1 MNIEEILDMLD
12 ELLDKSWSLPLSGG
26 RSVVDD
32 EKIRELLDDIRL
44 NLPSEIKQAK
54 AIVADRADI
63 LATAKREADAVV
75 RRAEDRA
82 RALIAQEE
90 IIKQAQQ
97 KAAEILSQAQTKAK
111 ELRNASQ
118 DFSDDLLR
126 QSEETLTKLLTE
138 VRTTRQGDA
147 KLPAQIKSDRN
158 PRRTDGRRG
167 FFGGRNCRSHRFFTL
182 DIFFDEKFLFRKL
195 H

>member
-26 RSVVDD
+26 RSVLDD

-138 VRTTRQGDA
+138 VRTTRQA
-147 KLPAQIKSDRN
+147 M
-158 PRRTDGRRG
+158 
-167 FFGGRNCRSHRFFTL
+167 RSSL
-182 DIFFDEKFLFRKL
+182 RK
-195 H
+195 

>member
-138 VRTTRQGDA
+138 VSTTRQA
-147 KLPAQIKSDRN
+147 M
-158 PRRTDGRRG
+158 
-167 FFGGRNCRSHRFFTL
+167 RSSL
-182 DIFFDEKFLFRKL
+182 SK
-195 H
+195 

>member
-32 EKIRELLDDIRL
+32 EKIRELLDDVRL

-126 QSEETLTKLLTE
+126 QSEETLSKLLTE
-138 VRTTRQGDA
+138 VRTTRQA
-147 KLPAQIKSDRN
+147 M
-158 PRRTDGRRG
+158 
-167 FFGGRNCRSHRFFTL
+167 RSSL
-182 DIFFDEKFLFRKL
+182 RK
-195 H
+195 

>member
-32 EKIRELLDDIRL
+32 EKVRELLDDIRL

-138 VRTTRQGDA
+138 VRTTRQA
-147 KLPAQIKSDRN
+147 M
-158 PRRTDGRRG
+158 
-167 FFGGRNCRSHRFFTL
+167 RSSL
-182 DIFFDEKFLFRKL
+182 RK
-195 H
+195 

>member
-32 EKIRELLDDIRL
+32 EKIRELLDDVRL

-54 AIVADRADI
+54 AIVADRVDI

-138 VRTTRQGDA
+138 VRTTRQA
-147 KLPAQIKSDRN
+147 MRN
-158 PRRTDGRRG
+158 
-167 FFGGRNCRSHRFFTL
+167 SL
-182 DIFFDEKFLFRKL
+182 RK
-195 H
+195 

>member
-44 NLPSEIKQAK
+44 NLPTEIKQAK

-63 LATAKREADAVV
+63 MANAKREADAIVH
-75 RRAEDRA
+75 RAEDRA

-90 IIKQAQQ
+90 IVKAAQQ
-97 KAAEILSQAQTKAK
+97 KASEILSQAQSKAL
-111 ELRNASQ
+111 ELRSASQ
-118 DFSDDLLR
+118 EFSDDILR
-126 QSEETLTKLLTE
+126 QSEESLAKLLTE
-138 VRTTRQGDA
+138 IRSTRQA
-147 KLPAQIKSDRN
+147 MRVATRPHK
-158 PRRTDGRRG
+158 
-167 FFGGRNCRSHRFFTL
+167 
-182 DIFFDEKFLFRKL
+182 
-195 H
+195 

>member
-97 KAAEILSQAQTKAK
+97 KAAEILSQAQPKAK

-138 VRTTRQGDA
+138 VRTTRQA
-147 KLPAQIKSDRN
+147 M
-158 PRRTDGRRG
+158 
-167 FFGGRNCRSHRFFTL
+167 RSSL
-182 DIFFDEKFLFRKL
+182 RK
-195 H
+195 

>member
-32 EKIRELLDDIRL
+32 EKIRELLNDVRL

-138 VRTTRQGDA
+138 VRTTRQA
-147 KLPAQIKSDRN
+147 MRN
-158 PRRTDGRRG
+158 
-167 FFGGRNCRSHRFFTL
+167 SL
-182 DIFFDEKFLFRKL
+182 RK
-195 H
+195 

>member
-44 NLPSEIKQAK
+44 NLPSELKQAK

-138 VRTTRQGDA
+138 VRTTRQA
-147 KLPAQIKSDRN
+147 M
-158 PRRTDGRRG
+158 
-167 FFGGRNCRSHRFFTL
+167 RSSL
-182 DIFFDEKFLFRKL
+182 RK
-195 H
+195 

>member
-1 MNIEEILDMLD
+1 MNIEEILEMLD

-138 VRTTRQGDA
+138 VRTTRQA
-147 KLPAQIKSDRN
+147 M
-158 PRRTDGRRG
+158 
-167 FFGGRNCRSHRFFTL
+167 RSSL
-182 DIFFDEKFLFRKL
+182 RK
-195 H
+195 

>member
-32 EKIRELLDDIRL
+32 EKIRELLDDVRL

-90 IIKQAQQ
+90 IINQAQQ

-138 VRTTRQGDA
+138 VRTTRQA
-147 KLPAQIKSDRN
+147 MRN
-158 PRRTDGRRG
+158 
-167 FFGGRNCRSHRFFTL
+167 SL
-182 DIFFDEKFLFRKL
+182 RK
-195 H
+195 

>member
-44 NLPSEIKQAK
+44 NLPREIKQAK

-138 VRTTRQGDA
+138 VRTTRQA
-147 KLPAQIKSDRN
+147 M
-158 PRRTDGRRG
+158 
-167 FFGGRNCRSHRFFTL
+167 RSSL
-182 DIFFDEKFLFRKL
+182 RK
-195 H
+195 

>member
-54 AIVADRADI
+54 AIVSDRADI

-97 KAAEILSQAQTKAK
+97 KAAEILAQAQAKAK

-138 VRTTRQGDA
+138 VRTTRQA
-147 KLPAQIKSDRN
+147 M
-158 PRRTDGRRG
+158 
-167 FFGGRNCRSHRFFTL
+167 RSSL
-182 DIFFDEKFLFRKL
+182 RK
-195 H
+195 

>member
-44 NLPSEIKQAK
+44 NLPTEIKQAK

-63 LATAKREADAVV
+63 MANAKREADAIVH
-75 RRAEDRA
+75 RAEDRA

-90 IIKQAQQ
+90 IVKAAQQ
-97 KAAEILSQAQTKAK
+97 KASEILSQAQSKAK
-111 ELRNASQ
+111 ELRSASQ
-118 DFSDDLLR
+118 EFSDDILR
-126 QSEETLTKLLTE
+126 QSEESLAKLLTE
-138 VRTTRQGDA
+138 IRSTRQA
-147 KLPAQIKSDRN
+147 MRVATRPHK
-158 PRRTDGRRG
+158 
-167 FFGGRNCRSHRFFTL
+167 
-182 DIFFDEKFLFRKL
+182 
-195 H
+195 

>member
-138 VRTTRQGDA
+138 VRTTRQA
-147 KLPAQIKSDRN
+147 MRSS
-158 PRRTDGRRG
+158 RR
-167 FFGGRNCRSHRFFTL
+167 
-182 DIFFDEKFLFRKL
+182 K
-195 H
+195 

>member
-32 EKIRELLDDIRL
+32 EKIRELLDDLRL

-138 VRTTRQGDA
+138 VRTTRQA
-147 KLPAQIKSDRN
+147 M
-158 PRRTDGRRG
+158 
-167 FFGGRNCRSHRFFTL
+167 RSSL
-182 DIFFDEKFLFRKL
+182 RK
-195 H
+195 

>member
-82 RALIAQEE
+82 RALIAQEG

-138 VRTTRQGDA
+138 VRTTRQA
-147 KLPAQIKSDRN
+147 M
-158 PRRTDGRRG
+158 
-167 FFGGRNCRSHRFFTL
+167 RSSL
-182 DIFFDEKFLFRKL
+182 RK
-195 H
+195 